1 MAGLIAALFGGHRSP
16 DTNPHP
22 GIGGYDMPRG
32 PYGEGGFPGST
43 PAAVPVHP
51 QSDEGTRQRPLSA
64 SQAQDEWTH
73 LPSRRLNGTPRQPY
87 ARNKAQA
94 DDTERRS
101 SPIIGAGVP
110 GNQRQRNTTYYGG
123 RQAAPDGQ
131 NRYVFEGE
139 KGGFGSYAVDRR
151 IPYMI
156 HARPEGYRGNAAVRG
171 ADLSGQRYAMA
182 GKEQTAGL
190 PDGQYGIAR
199 RRGPLHR
206 PVRFE
211 RPGPWSANYYDVAPP
226 AGTQAPNMV
235 HESPSMHAS
244 AAKVRKPVHHR
255 PNELEKRK
263 APAKKVRR
271 G

>member
-16 DTNPHP
+16 VTNPEP

-43 PAAVPVHP
+43 PAAVPTHP
-51 QSDEGTRQRPLSA
+51 QSDEGTRQRELTA
-64 SQAQDEWTH
+64 TQAQDEWKH

-101 SPIIGAGVP
+101 SPVIGIDVP
-110 GNQRQRNTTYYGG
+110 GNENQRNTVYYGG
-123 RQAAPDGQ
+123 RKAAPDGQ
-131 NRYVFEGE
+131 NRYVYGGE
-139 KGGFGSYAVDRR
+139 NGGFESYAVDRR
-151 IPYMI
+151 IPYKI
-156 HARPEGYRGNAAVRG
+156 HERPGGYRGNDSVRG
-171 ADLSGQRYAMA
+171 ADLSGQRYVMA

-199 RRGPLHR
+199 KRGPLHR

-211 RPGPWSANYYDVAPP
+211 RPGPWSAHYYDVAPS
-226 AGTQAPNMV
+226 AGTQAPDMS
-235 HESPSMHAS
+235 HESPSKHGS
-244 AAKVRKPVHHR
+244 APKVHKPEHR
-255 PNELEKRK
+255 SNGLEKRK
-263 APAKKVRR
+263 SPPRKVRR